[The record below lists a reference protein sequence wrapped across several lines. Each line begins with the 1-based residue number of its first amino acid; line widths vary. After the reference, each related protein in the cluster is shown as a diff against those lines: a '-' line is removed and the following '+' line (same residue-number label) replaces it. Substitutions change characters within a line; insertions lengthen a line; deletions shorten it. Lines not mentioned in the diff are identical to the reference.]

1 MGEQAEQVGSVVA
14 VVGLGNPGKQYET
27 TRHNAGF
34 GVLDRLALDLS
45 VNLEERRFPAQWG
58 TCLIHSRRVLLIKPL
73 TYMNRSGEAVSRML
87 RYFRILPNQML
98 VVHDD
103 LDLALG
109 RIRLVVKGGAAGHRG
124 VASIIE
130 CLGDQA
136 FARLKLGIGRP
147 LHSEPVEAYVL
158 RSPYPEHEAAFNEMM
173 LRGAEAARVV
183 LLSGIVRAMN
193 VFNRS
198 DHLAE
203 ASSAL

>member
-1 MGEQAEQVGSVVA
+1 MGEQAEQVGLIVA

-34 GVLDRLALDLS
+34 GVLDRLASILS
-45 VNLEERRFPAQWG
+45 VKFEERRFPAQWG
-58 TCLIHSRRVLLIKPL
+58 TCLIHSRKVFLIKPV

-87 RYFRILPNQML
+87 RYFKILPNQML

-109 RIRLVVKGGAAGHRG
+109 RIRLALKGGAAGHRG
-124 VASIIE
+124 VESVIE
-130 CLGDQA
+130 CLGDHT

-158 RSPYPEHEAAFNEMM
+158 RSPYPEHEAAFSEMI
-173 LRGAEAARVV
+173 LRGAEAARMV
-183 LLSGIVRAMN
+183 LLSGMVRAMN
-193 VFNRS
+193 VFNRN
-198 DHLAE
+198 DVLTVT
-203 ASSAL
+203 SSAM